1 MTGPSR
7 ETNPY
12 LPRPAQITE
21 VIEENRN
28 VKTYALKALDNSEGG
43 ITFKPG
49 NFTILSL
56 LGVGEAAFSV
66 SSDPARTDGF
76 ENTVRRVGLV
86 TSALFRLKPGDKV
99 GFRGPYGNSWPLEKA
114 VGMDLLIIGG
124 GIGLAPL
131 RPVIKHVAKHRG
143 LYGRIYLL
151 YGARTIGD
159 MIFTREFSSWHKT
172 PGMTLLLTVDEA
184 PTSTEWNGSVGVV
197 TNLLDDVKVD
207 PATTLAFVCGPEV
220 MMKFS
225 VEKLTRMGFPPG
237 SIYVS
242 LERRMK
248 CGVAKCGHC
257 QIGPKYVCR
266 DGPVFSLAEIGLLP
280 DVIE

>member
-1 MTGPSR
+1 MTTPGGAA
-7 ETNPY
+7 NPY

-21 VIEENRN
+21 VVDENRN
-28 VKTYALKALDNSEGG
+28 VKTYTLKVLGNESGG
-43 ITFKPG
+43 ITSKPG
-49 NFTILSL
+49 NFTILSI
-56 LGVGEAAFSV
+56 LGVGEAAFSI

-86 TSALFRLKPGDKV
+86 TSALFRLKPDDEV
-99 GFRGPYGNSWPLEKA
+99 GLRGPYGNAWPLDRA
-114 VGMDLLIIGG
+114 VGMDLLLVAG

-131 RPVIKHVAKHRG
+131 RPVIKHLEKHQG
-143 LYGRIYLL
+143 LYGHVHLL

-159 MIFTREFSSWHKT
+159 MVFTREFSSWHRI
-172 PGMTLLLTVDEA
+172 PNVTLLLTVDEA
-184 PTSTEWNGSVGVV
+184 PASSDWNGSVGVV
-197 TNLLDDVKVD
+197 TNLLDQVKID
-207 PATTLAFVCGPEV
+207 PATSLVFLCGPEV

-225 VEKLTRMGFPPG
+225 IEKLTSLGFPAG
-237 SIYVS
+237 SIYLS

-257 QIGPKYVCR
+257 QIGPKYVCH
-266 DGPVFSLAEIGLLP
+266 DGPVFSLSEIGLLP